1 MDKSD
6 QDAGTIQAL
15 LERLEKIRLPRALE
29 LKARVD
35 RGELLSDNDI
45 QFLERV
51 FHDAGDARALVERN
65 PKFQE
70 LVARLIGLYG
80 EITRKA
86 AENEKGKRS

>member
-15 LERLEKIRLPRALE
+15 LERLEKLRLPRALE

-51 FHDAGDARALVERN
+51 FHDASDARALADRN

-86 AENEKGKRS
+86 VENEQGKRS